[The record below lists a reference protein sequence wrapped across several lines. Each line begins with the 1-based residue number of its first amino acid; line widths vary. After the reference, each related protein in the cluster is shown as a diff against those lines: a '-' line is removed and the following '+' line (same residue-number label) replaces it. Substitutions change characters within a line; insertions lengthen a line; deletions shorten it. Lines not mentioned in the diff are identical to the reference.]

1 MLRSLMLVVVAASSL
16 VMSGASAAHGG
27 QVPGNQAKPWGGK
40 AVSAAAALRCAR
52 WASDAGFP
60 NNGYLG
66 GSLTD
71 VVAIGL
77 AESGCDATSCWDVT
91 IGKACAEPGAGPTRT
106 DSIDRGAW
114 QLNSV
119 TWSAVSNSCA
129 YNGPCSARAAYV
141 PVSEYG
147 SSFEPWPS
155 YRGDTYASFLWP
167 AQQAVNALRHG
178 TVTSALIGSCL
189 AFPTD
194 AAGATAR
201 LANCGSGA
209 ADQIWTASGNTLRT
223 GRGMCLTV
231 TSRDA
236 NGPVD
241 LALCD
246 GSKTQQWRQG
256 PGSTLYNPA
265 ARRCLTDPG
274 SSLTPGVVLAATGCQ
289 DTQNEA
295 WFRP

>member
-1 MLRSLMLVVVAASSL
+1 MLRSLLLVVVAASSL

-27 QVPGNQAKPWGGK
+27 QLPGNQPKPRAGQ

-52 WASDAGFP
+52 WATDAGFP

-77 AESGCDATSCWDVT
+77 AESGCDASSCWDVT
-91 IGKACAEPGAGPTRT
+91 MGKACTAGAASTTT

-114 QLNSV
+114 QLNSI
-119 TWSAVSNSCA
+119 TWSAVSDSCA

-147 SSFEPWPS
+147 SFFEPWPS
-155 YRGDTYASFLWP
+155 YRGDSYASYLWP
-167 AQQAVNALRHG
+167 AQQAVNALGRG
-178 TVTSALIGSCL
+178 TVTSALIGSCA

-209 ADQIWTASGNTLRT
+209 ADQIWTRSGDALRA
-223 GRGMCLTV
+223 GRDMCLSV
-231 TSRDA
+231 TSRVTTA
-236 NGPVD
+236 PVE

-246 GSKTQQWRQG
+246 GSSTQQWQ
-256 PGSTLYNPA
+256 PGAGATLYNPA
-265 ARRCLTDPG
+265 AKRCLTDPG
-274 SSLTPGVVLAATGCQ
+274 GSLTPGVVLTAARCES
-289 DTQNEA
+289 TQNEA